1 MTETGENGDSYSNGL
16 IIGFRMVQVGIGITV
31 GLFFSSFIVY
41 SFGRCVDPSSARKS
55 ADDDCVHSRKQAAL
69 FAF

>member
-1 MTETGENGDSYSNGL
+1 
-16 IIGFRMVQVGIGITV
+16 MVQVAIGITV

-41 SFGRCVDPSSARKS
+41 SIGTSKKGELWRVLFKKS
-55 ADDDCVHSRKQAAL
+55 AHLSCKGTAV